1 MLSLRLV
8 DWFWLNKVRGFI
20 EVAEAIFRLI

>member
-1 MLSLRLV
+1 MLRLRLV
-8 DWFWLNKVRGFI
+8 VWSWLNKVRGFI